1 MRHDTH
7 ICYGLEEAAGQ
18 LQLSESILLRL
29 SQFFRV
35 PSDAYEDVGSMSF
48 KADPVFYEAE
58 MTFFLEVKKRLLAGE
73 TLQQLKKNPPRLKK
87 SFPQPEMLKDNPNT
101 GSSQAKKPGL
111 ASPSLR
117 SGTPLSNTLNSLN
130 RRQRDSSQPQELPPI
145 DNSPQGNSMASSELR
160 EIPSDDRMMSRVAD
174 DRFKQY
180 KKKNGG
186 FGLKKVFQKLL
197 KDLGMTEAQGVEDFE
212 MFHPQQSSQQQPYLQ
227 DNSEEEEA
235 AAIEQS
241 AQPRG
246 RKVEQVYEPPKPRDL
261 RPADPSAQ
269 EWANDADDHTSPLE
283 FISTSNTANGQ
294 AAHPSARPYQLSEQ
308 VIHAARNLRHQA
320 AERYS
325 DESPHGSR

>member
-1 MRHDTH
+1 MRPDTH
-7 ICYGLEEAAGQ
+7 ICYGLEEAAAQ

-48 KADPVFYEAE
+48 KPDPVFYEAE

-87 SFPQPEMLKDNPNT
+87 SFPQPEIIKNNHNT
-101 GSSQAKKPGL
+101 VASQVKKPGL

-130 RRQRDSSQPQELPPI
+130 RKQRDTSK
-145 DNSPQGNSMASSELR
+145 PQGTEPAEMFPQANSIASSELR
-160 EIPSDDRMMSRVAD
+160 EIPGDEHTLSRVAD

-197 KDLGMTEAQGVEDFE
+197 KDLGMTDAQGVEDFE
-212 MFHPQQSSQQQPYLQ
+212 LFQPHQSSQHPYSQ
-227 DNSEEEEA
+227 NQSEH
-235 AAIEQS
+235 EQAPPVEHS
-241 AQPRG
+241 PPPRG
-246 RKVEQVYEPPKPRDL
+246 RQVENVYEPPKPRDL
-261 RPADPSAQ
+261 RPADPSTQ
-269 EWANDADDHTSPLE
+269 EWDNADDHTSPLE
-283 FISTSNTANGQ
+283 FISTNNANHGQ
-294 AAHPSARPYQLSEQ
+294 STHPSARPYQLSEQ
-308 VIHAARNLRHQA
+308 VIHAARSLRHQA
-320 AERYS
+320 AERYA
-325 DESPHGSR
+325 DENSHGSR

>member
-1 MRHDTH
+1 MRPDTH

-58 MTFFLEVKKRLLAGE
+58 MAFFLEVKKRLLAGE

-87 SFPQPEMLKDNPNT
+87 SFPQPEMLNSNPNT

-130 RRQRDSSQPQELPPI
+130 RRQRDSSQLQGL
-145 DNSPQGNSMASSELR
+145 SPVEDRSQGNSVASSELR
-160 EIPSDDRMMSRVAD
+160 EIPSDEHMLSRVAD

-212 MFHPQQSSQQQPYLQ
+212 MFHPQQSIQQHPYRQ

-235 AAIEQS
+235 AAVERS
-241 AQPRG
+241 SQPSG

-261 RPADPSAQ
+261 RPADHSTQ
-269 EWANDADDHTSPLE
+269 DWETKDDHTSPLE
-283 FISTSNTANGQ
+283 FISTNNAANGQ
-294 AAHPSARPYQLSEQ
+294 ETHPSARPYQLSEQ
-308 VIHAARNLRHQA
+308 VLHAARNLRHQA

-325 DESPHGSR
+325 DDSPHGSR